1 MLYDQFGNS
10 NGDQLV
16 FARSAEGHSH
26 IPSDENA
33 IKRYKVGDEVAI
45 AGILKVSSIQPNK
58 NGTVSY
64 SFDRGFALHEN
75 IVEQM
80 ALKPYEKPAQEEVVK
95 KPAYTGKVIATGAT
109 ELANSLQNNVAYLR
123 VGHIFEI
130 ADGFIVGDRET
141 YGFAINR
148 KTPFESF
155 DDFATHHQ
163 LNTWLELKD

>member
-1 MLYDQFGNS
+1 MEKLN
-10 NGDQLV
+10 
-16 FARSAEGHSH
+16 
-26 IPSDENA
+26 
-33 IKRYKVGDEVAI
+33 VGDEVAI
-45 AGILKVSSIQPNK
+45 AGILKVSAIQPNK

-64 SFDRGFALHEN
+64 SFDRGFSLHEN
-75 IVEQM
+75 MVEQM

-95 KPAYTGKVIATGAT
+95 KPAYTGRVIATGVT

-123 VGHIFEI
+123 VGHVFEI
-130 ADGFIVGDRET
+130 VDGFIVGDRSA

-155 DDFATHHQ
+155 DDFATLHQ